1 MEASQ
6 SEGRESQVG
15 VITFR
20 GENRRHQKKAGLA
33 SVISKRS
40 MVCGAVKT
48 GDGGHVRQRGKGA
61 KKGRT

>member
-15 VITFR
+15 VITFG
-20 GENRRHQKKAGLA
+20 GENRRHQKKSGLA

-40 MVCGAVKT
+40 L
-48 GDGGHVRQRGKGA
+48 
-61 KKGRT
+61 

>member
-6 SEGRESQVG
+6 SEERESQVG

-20 GENRRHQKKAGLA
+20 GENRRHQKTGLA

-48 GDGGHVRQRGKGA
+48 GDGGHMRQRGKWA